1 MNKVALQFTN
11 EFAGSLTAKNGSVKI
26 GEGENTLNPY
36 DMLLGA
42 LGSCLYATFLDIV
55 KKMRLEFSGCTIE
68 IQWEKRTETPT
79 TLKEATIKAVISGAK
94 SEKAERY
101 HHAFDLATQ
110 YCSIFVTLS
119 HVAELK
125 WELALEQG

>member
-1 MNKVALQFTN
+1 MHKVALQFTN

-55 KKMRLEFSGCTIE
+55 KKMRLEFESCNID

-79 TLKEATIKAVISGAK
+79 TLKEAYIKAVVKGAK
-94 SEKAERY
+94 PEKAERY
-101 HHAFDLATQ
+101 THAFELATQ

-125 WELALEQG
+125 WELAFE